1 MATDLRDKLRQL
13 GVTKGSA
20 HLKPSVHPQGRRS
33 HSVEESFDGQVVES
47 TLGRAFLVEERYA
60 PDHSHGH
67 ARLAWFLEQQVGVA
81 AQLGRDP
88 ALAPVDLSRC
98 VFLDTETT
106 GLAGGAGTLAFL
118 VGIGSFEAKAFC
130 VRQLFLRDPDEE
142 AAMLAALSERME
154 DGQAIVTFNGRGFDL
169 PLLQARYV
177 LARLRP
183 AWLALPHLD
192 LLPPSRRVWRDR
204 LPSCALSSLEAN
216 ILGVQRDRDDVPG
229 YLIPQMYLD
238 YLQTGDA
245 REMPRVMYHNRQD
258 ILSMVTL
265 AAQLCRTFADPT
277 SASSVEP
284 LAAESIDPA
293 DLVSLGKWYDD
304 LNMPAEAE
312 RAWRTALQR
321 ELPATSR
328 ATALARLG
336 ALLKR
341 QARRSEAVV
350 TWEQLAQASE
360 WDVTAHVELAKHW
373 EWREGDLGQAIVWT
387 RAAQQIVATWP
398 RSYARDLAGARL
410 AHRLERLMAKRE
422 RAKVAATPEEA

>member
-20 HLKPSVHPQGRRS
+20 HLKSPVRPHGRRS
-33 HSVEESFDGQVVES
+33 HPIEELFDGQVVES
-47 TLGRAFLVEERYA
+47 ALGRAFLVEERYA

-67 ARLAWFLEQQVGVA
+67 ARLASFLAQAGVA
-81 AQLGRDP
+81 ARLVREP

-98 VFLDTETT
+98 IFLDTETT

-118 VGIGSFEAKAFC
+118 VGIGSFEAQAFC
-130 VRQLFLRDPDEE
+130 IRQFFVRDPGEE
-142 AAMLAALSERME
+142 AAMLTALSERME

-192 LLPPSRRVWRDR
+192 LLMPARRMWRDR

-216 ILGVQRDRDDVPG
+216 VLGVQRDQDDVPG
-229 YLIPQMYLD
+229 HLIPQMYLD

-245 REMPRVMYHNRQD
+245 SEMPRVMYHNRQD

-265 AAQLCRTFADPT
+265 AAQLCQMFADPLT
-277 SASSVEP
+277 ADST
-284 LAAESIDPA
+284 DPA

-312 RAWRTALQR
+312 RAWRSALQR
-321 ELPATSR
+321 ELPAASR
-328 ATALARLG
+328 TTALVRLG

-341 QARRSEAVV
+341 QARRSEAVLA
-350 TWEQLAQASE
+350 WEQLAQVSE

-373 EWREGDLGQAIVWT
+373 EWHAGDVGRAIAWT
-387 RAAQQIVATWP
+387 QAAQQIVATWP
-398 RSYARDLAGARL
+398 RSYARDVTGAQL

-422 RAKVAATPEEA
+422 RAKVAASSEEA

>member
-1 MATDLRDKLRQL
+1 MATDLRDMLRQL

-20 HLKPSVHPQGRRS
+20 HLKPSIHPQGRRS
-33 HSVEESFDGQVVES
+33 HPIEKLFDGQVVES

-60 PDHSHGH
+60 PNHPHGY
-67 ARLAWFLEQQVGVA
+67 ARLAWFLEQQAGVA
-81 AQLGRDP
+81 AQLVREP
-88 ALAPVDLSRC
+88 SLAPVDLRRC

-106 GLAGGAGTLAFL
+106 GLAGGTGTLAFL

-130 VRQLFLRDPDEE
+130 VRQFFLRDPDEE

-192 LLPPSRRVWRDR
+192 LLMPARRVWRDR

-216 ILGVQRDRDDVPG
+216 VLGVQRERDDVPG
-229 YLIPQMYLD
+229 YLIPQMYLE
-238 YLQTGDA
+238 YLRTGDA

-265 AAQLCRTFADPT
+265 AAQLCQMFAD
-277 SASSVEP
+277 P

-304 LNMPAEAE
+304 LNMPVEAE
-312 RAWRTALQR
+312 RAWRAALQR

-328 ATALARLG
+328 ATALVRLG

-341 QARRSEAVV
+341 QDRRSEAVV
-350 TWEQLAQASE
+350 AWEQLAQASE
-360 WDVTAHVELAKHW
+360 WDVTAHIELAKHW
-373 EWREGDLGQAIVWT
+373 EWRAGDLGQAIVWT
-387 RAAQQIVATWP
+387 QAAQQVVATWP
-398 RSYARDLAGARL
+398 RGCARDLTGAQL
-410 AHRLERLMAKRE
+410 AHRLERLRAKRE

>member
-20 HLKPSVHPQGRRS
+20 HLKPSVRPQGRRS
-33 HSVEESFDGQVVES
+33 HPIEDLFDGQVVES
-47 TLGRAFLVEERYA
+47 ALGRAFLVEERYA
-60 PDHSHGH
+60 PDHPQGQ
-67 ARLAWFLEQQVGVA
+67 ARLASFLAQQAGVA
-81 AQLGRDP
+81 AQLVREP

-118 VGIGSFEAKAFC
+118 VGIGSFEAQAFC
-130 VRQLFLRDPDEE
+130 IRQFFVRDPDEE
-142 AAMLAALSERME
+142 AAMLTALSERME

-192 LLPPSRRVWRDR
+192 LLLPARRVWRDR

-216 ILGVQRDRDDVPG
+216 VLGVQREQDDVPG

-245 REMPRVMYHNRQD
+245 CEMRRVMYHNRQD

-265 AAQLCRTFADPT
+265 AAQLCQMFAD
-277 SASSVEP
+277 P

-312 RAWRTALQR
+312 RAWRSALQR
-321 ELPATSR
+321 ELPAASR
-328 ATALARLG
+328 TTALVRLG

-341 QARRSEAVV
+341 QARRSEAVA
-350 TWEQLAQASE
+350 TWEQLAQVGE

-373 EWREGDLGQAIVWT
+373 EWHAGDVDRAIAWT
-387 RAAQQIVATWP
+387 QAAQQIVTTWP
-398 RSYARDLAGARL
+398 RGYARDLTGAQL

-422 RAKVAATPEEA
+422 RAKVTASPKEA